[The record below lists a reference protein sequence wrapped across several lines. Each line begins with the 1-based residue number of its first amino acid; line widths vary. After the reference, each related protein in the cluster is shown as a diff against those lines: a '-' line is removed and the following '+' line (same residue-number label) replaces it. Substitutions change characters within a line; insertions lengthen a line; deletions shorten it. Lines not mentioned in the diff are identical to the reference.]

1 MGREVT
7 RERVV
12 GRALVVT
19 MVVALVVVFTAGEVD
34 NFRAVGSEMIVKVL
48 MSYLTKNV
56 SRTYWIITTERLLA
70 VHLSS

>member
-1 MGREVT
+1 MGRGVT
-7 RERVV
+7 RGRVV
-12 GRALVVT
+12 ERALVVA
-19 MVVALVVVFTAGEVD
+19 MVVAVVVVFTAGEVD

-48 MSYLTKNV
+48 MSYLSTNV